1 MANKKLK
8 NFEYA
13 NQSVKGQLPKVNT
26 DMLSFFETE
35 NGFVFILADG
45 EGSDETGAVAAQLAI
60 DRIQYY
66 LENEFVEKPTDAL
79 YNALVYANGFIYEQS
94 RKDAAVKDRGVSL
107 SCVLIRENKVFYSC
121 IGDSR
126 IYYFNGKKVF
136 LLAQG
141 NRSEID
147 SGISGDDSESKL
159 VQGLLGKSRK
169 IVPKVNAE
177 ALEPVNEDVIIMLS
191 DGIFSTINEKSIQK
205 IFLDQMPSQTKIY
218 RLIDL
223 ANLESGNDNLS
234 AQLISFYNLDNKERI
249 FTPIKE
255 KTSVKE
261 LFPSKMPD
269 LSYVRGI
276 VQDIV
281 KQPLYKTILIA
292 LAFLLLGYMFYDLF
306 LYDPRPARKIRN
318 ERIAREQIQRDTL
331 SDQASVAESGIT
343 ESTVNLPADATYL
356 VRQGDTWNRIY
367 SEFGV
372 CSWFIRNHPPNS
384 GMFDSSDNPIAG
396 RRLSIPV
403 MYSSKQNLNPNFYQE
418 FSLQKTGSRCENAN
432 EEFLKNFREQNL

>member
-13 NQSVKGQLPKVNT
+13 NQSVKGQLPEANT
-26 DMLSFFETE
+26 DIVSFFESE

-45 EGSDETGAVAAQLAI
+45 EGSDEAGVFAAQLAI
-60 DRIQYY
+60 ERIQYY

-94 RKDAAVKDRGVSL
+94 RKDSAVKDRGVSL

-136 LLAQG
+136 LLG
-141 NRSEID
+141 NRSEIG
-147 SGISGDDSESKL
+147 SGISEDESENKSE
-159 VQGLLGKSRK
+159 QPDELLGKSRK
-169 IVPKVNAE
+169 IVPKINSE
-177 ALEPVNEDVIIMLS
+177 PLEPVNEDVIIMLS
-191 DGIFSTINEKSIQK
+191 DGIFSTITEKSILK

-234 AQLISFYNLDNKERI
+234 AQLISFYNLDNKERK
-249 FTPIKE
+249 FSPIKE

-261 LFPSKMPD
+261 LFPTKMPD
-269 LSYVRGI
+269 LSYFKGVIQEIIR
-276 VQDIV
+276 
-281 KQPLYKTILIA
+281 QPLYKTILVAI
-292 LAFLLLGYMFYDLF
+292 AFLILSYMFYDLF
-306 LYDPRPARKIRN
+306 LYNPRPARKINNDR
-318 ERIAREQIQRDTL
+318 ATVEQIQQEEF
-331 SDQASVAESGIT
+331 SDQASVAESGIAAA
-343 ESTVNLPADATYL
+343 NLPADVTYL

-403 MYSSKQNLNPNFYQE
+403 MYSSRQNLNPNFYQE

-432 EEFLKNFREQNL
+432 EDFLKNFREQNL